1 MISTKVSCNLYN
13 GREEAFQSPRHS
25 CVQLPTELRSHT
37 LGAGHNLKDSCDNKL
52 LVQC

>member
-1 MISTKVSCNLYN
+1 MQRQEGSFSSLSGT
-13 GREEAFQSPRHS
+13 S

-37 LGAGHNLKDSCDNKL
+37 LGAGHNLKDSHNNEF

>member
-1 MISTKVSCNLYN
+1 MERQERNFSSL
-13 GREEAFQSPRHS
+13 PDPS

-37 LGAGHNLKDSCDNKL
+37 LVAGHNTKDCYDNKL